1 MTKLIESRIT
11 HAAQQVVAQQPIQS
25 IDQGKWLIRRLQVVA
40 SARYDV
46 PNTAARV
53 RHITAV
59 TRDDMDM
66 QMSDSLPGGRA
77 RVEADVVPVWPQ
89 LGVELTLHLVHEG

>member
-1 MTKLIESRIT
+1 M
-11 HAAQQVVAQQPIQS
+11 
-25 IDQGKWLIRRLQVVA
+25 
-40 SARYDV
+40 

-53 RHITAV
+53 RDVTGV

-66 QMSDSLPGGRA
+66 KMSDSLPGGSA

-89 LGVELTLHLVHEG
+89 LGVEPALYLVDEGEDVGPLVVSSVPPSRDHAARQDEGMARADREAVGDSERGMV